1 MPKRIEF
8 IAPVEAM
15 RGNLSGRQV
24 LEYQLNNNPA
34 SEAPAGST
42 SYARNYTTRFI
53 GAKRVS
59 DGLKYFAVKT
69 KTATTLS
76 PRALQVMALLG
87 GTGALV
93 GSILA
98 NKSSE
103 VYANLYAQ
111 WLELRNISGYTDS
124 FRKAISS
131 AIRTALE
138 NNSVLIIFAGPRP
151 AVTFNN
157 PWAAF
162 EQTPGAT
169 VSQTIL
175 VKFWDQLCNQAAN
188 FTVDGKKGIY
198 PQDSVTTFD
207 QLIAKPL
214 LNVLGLAHSDE
225 DEFSQYLK
233 YNDRYIL
240 DPNGNYVK
248 GSTLIVDGG
257 KYTTVSESPA

>member
-34 SEAPAGST
+34 YEAPAGST

-59 DGLKYFAVKT
+59 DGLKFFAVKT

-76 PRALQVMALLG
+76 PAALQAMALLG

-103 VYANLYAQ
+103 LYANLYAQ

-124 FRKAISS
+124 FRKAISR
-131 AIRTALE
+131 AIRNALA
-138 NNSVLIIFAGPRP
+138 NKSAQITFAGPRGG
-151 AVTFNN
+151 AVNFNN
-157 PWAAF
+157 PWVA
-162 EQTPGAT
+162 EQQTPGAEI
-169 VSQTIL
+169 SQNIL
-175 VKFWDQLCNQAAN
+175 VKFWAQLAN
-188 FTVDGKKGIY
+188 RGYNFYVNSSRGIARVGLTFEELVNIPQWNNLKLKEVTLQEVDYIKSGA
-198 PQDSVTTFD
+198 TFL
-207 QLIAKPL
+207 Q
-214 LNVLGLAHSDE
+214 
-225 DEFSQYLK
+225 F
-233 YNDRYIL
+233 
-240 DPNGNYVK
+240 NGSYVK
-248 GSTLIVDGG
+248 GGDSIADNGR
-257 KYTTVSESPA
+257 YTTTTVDPA

>member
-34 SEAPAGST
+34 FEAPAGST

-76 PRALQVMALLG
+76 PAALQAMALLG

-124 FRKAISS
+124 FRKAISN
-131 AIRTALE
+131 AIRAALE
-138 NNSVLIIFAGPRP
+138 AKAVNIVFAGPRP
-151 AVTFNN
+151 AVIFNN
-157 PWAAF
+157 PWVAEA
-162 EQTPGAT
+162 QTPGAT

-175 VKFWDQLCNQAAN
+175 VKFWEQLAADAIVYYVGRDKGIANTGSTFSSIIANDKLNILGLTEDEVGDITYVKLGMGFMQYNGAYVKVNDVVAAN
-188 FTVDGKKGIY
+188 
-198 PQDSVTTFD
+198 
-207 QLIAKPL
+207 A
-214 LNVLGLAHSDE
+214 
-225 DEFSQYLK
+225 
-233 YNDRYIL
+233 
-240 DPNGNYVK
+240 
-248 GSTLIVDGG
+248 
-257 KYTTVSESPA
+257 KYTLTETSPV